1 MDEIIQ
7 DRSSDELRHHG
18 IKGMRWGIRRYQNKD
33 GSLTPAGRKRYDQE
47 IESLK
52 SEKAK
57 LQQKHKNLN
66 AQQRMEDRKAKL
78 KAEIESEKEYLKNGG
93 KKSGKND
100 SSDNKSEETKEPEKK
115 KSASDMTSEELNEA
129 INHMRLQQTYNQLYS
144 QLNPEKESKV
154 KEIGKKF
161 LDQAI
166 IPAGTSVAKDW
177 LTKVGKEALGID
189 AKEAKSEYDKL
200 KDQYNILKTKKDIED
215 LKNPKSEYDKLKD
228 EYNILKTKKDI
239 EDLKNPKKDYGK
251 ENDELR
257 SKLENEK
264 LKDEEYQDLKTR
276 SEKASFKRN
285 INNAERMNNNNNNN
299 NSNSASSTD
308 SQKKTGEDYTKKSSY
323 SLMPYESTKNSSDYK
338 SNVDSG
344 SVWVVDKYGEV
355 EIKNGYKED

>member
-1 MDEIIQ
+1 MDEMIHEY
-7 DRSSDELRHHG
+7 SSEELRHHG

-52 SEKAK
+52 SEKTK

-66 AQQRMEDRKAKL
+66 AQQRMEARKDKL
-78 KAEIESEKEYLKNGG
+78 KADIETEKEYLKNGG
-93 KKSGKND
+93 KKSGKSD
-100 SSDNKSEETKEPEKK
+100 SSEKQSEETKEPEKK
-115 KSASDMTSEELNEA
+115 KSASEMSSEELNEA
-129 INHMRLQQTYNQLYS
+129 INHMRLQQKYNQLYS

-161 LDQAI
+161 LDDAI

-177 LTKVGKEALGID
+177 LTKVGKEALGIN
-189 AKEAKSEYDKL
+189 AREAKSEYDKL

-215 LKNPKSEYDKLKD
+215 LKNPK
-228 EYNILKTKKDI
+228 
-239 EDLKNPKKDYGK
+239 KDYKK

-257 SKLENEK
+257 DKIENEK
-264 LKDEEYQDLKTR
+264 LKDKEYQDLRTR
-276 SEKASFKRN
+276 SEKAKMQN
-285 INNAERMNNNNNNN
+285 IINGANKTKNNSDNANN
-299 NSNSASSTD
+299 NSNNSGSSSTTD
-308 SQKKTGEDYTKKSSY
+308 SQKKTGEDYAKKSSY

>member
-115 KSASDMTSEELNEA
+115 KSASDMTSEELNEV

-200 KDQYNILKTKKDIED
+200 KDQ
-215 LKNPKSEYDKLKD
+215 
-228 EYNILKTKKDI
+228 YNILKTKKDI

>member
-215 LKNPKSEYDKLKD
+215 LKNPK
-228 EYNILKTKKDI
+228 
-239 EDLKNPKKDYGK
+239 KDYGK

>member
-1 MDEIIQ
+1 MDEMIHEY
-7 DRSSDELRHHG
+7 SSEELRHHG
-18 IKGMRWGIRRYQNKD
+18 IKGMKWGLRRYQNKD

-66 AQQRMEDRKAKL
+66 AQQRMEARKDKL
-78 KAEIESEKEYLKNGG
+78 KADIEAEKEYLKNGG
-93 KKSGKND
+93 KKSGKID
-100 SSDNKSEETKEPEKK
+100 SSDKQSEETKEPEKK
-115 KSASDMTSEELNEA
+115 KSASEMSSEELNEA

-154 KEIGKKF
+154 KKIGKKF
-161 LDQAI
+161 LDDAI

-215 LKNPKSEYDKLKD
+215 LKNPK
-228 EYNILKTKKDI
+228 
-239 EDLKNPKKDYGK
+239 KDYKK

-257 SKLENEK
+257 DKIENEK
-264 LKDEEYQDLKTR
+264 LKDKEYQDLRTR
-276 SEKASFKRN
+276 SEKAKMQN
-285 INNAERMNNNNNNN
+285 IINGAEKTKNNSDNANN
-299 NSNSASSTD
+299 NSNNSGSSSTTD
-308 SQKKTGEDYTKKSSY
+308 SQKKTGEDYAKKSSY

>member
-166 IPAGTSVAKDW
+166 IPAGTSVEKDW

-200 KDQYNILKTKKDIED
+200 KDQ
-215 LKNPKSEYDKLKD
+215 
-228 EYNILKTKKDI
+228 YNILKTKKDI

>member
-1 MDEIIQ
+1 MDEMIHEY
-7 DRSSDELRHHG
+7 SSEELRHHG

-52 SEKAK
+52 SEKTK

-66 AQQRMEDRKAKL
+66 AQQRMEARKDKL
-78 KAEIESEKEYLKNGG
+78 KADIEAEKEYLKNGG
-93 KKSGKND
+93 KKSGKSD
-100 SSDNKSEETKEPEKK
+100 SSDKQSEETKEPEKK
-115 KSASDMTSEELNEA
+115 KSASEMSSEELNEA

-161 LDQAI
+161 LDDAI

-177 LTKVGKEALGID
+177 LTKVGKEALGIN

-215 LKNPKSEYDKLKD
+215 LKNPK
-228 EYNILKTKKDI
+228 
-239 EDLKNPKKDYGK
+239 KDYKK

-257 SKLENEK
+257 DKIENEK
-264 LKDEEYQDLKTR
+264 LKDKEYQDLRTR
-276 SEKASFKRN
+276 SEKAKMQN
-285 INNAERMNNNNNNN
+285 IINGAEKVKSGDSNNNNSNNNNN
-299 NSNSASSTD
+299 NSNNNSNSSSSTD

-344 SVWVVDKYGEV
+344 SVWVVDKYGDV
-355 EIKNGYKED
+355 EIKNGYKEY

>member
-1 MDEIIQ
+1 MDEMIHEY
-7 DRSSDELRHHG
+7 SSEELRHHG

-52 SEKAK
+52 SEKSK

-66 AQQRMEDRKAKL
+66 AQQRMEARKDKL
-78 KAEIESEKEYLKNGG
+78 KADIEAEKEYLKNGG
-93 KKSGKND
+93 KKSGKSD
-100 SSDNKSEETKEPEKK
+100 SSDKQNEETKEPEKK
-115 KSASDMTSEELNEA
+115 KSVSEMSSEELNEA

-144 QLNPEKESKV
+144 QLNPEKESKI
-154 KEIGKKF
+154 KKIGKKF
-161 LDQAI
+161 LDDAI

-177 LTKVGKEALGID
+177 LTKVGKEALGINT
-189 AKEAKSEYDKL
+189 KEAKSEYDKL
-200 KDQYNILKTKKDIED
+200 KEQ
-215 LKNPKSEYDKLKD
+215 
-228 EYNILKTKKDI
+228 YNILKTKKDI

-251 ENDELR
+251 ENSELR
-257 SKLENEK
+257 DQLENQR
-264 LKDEEYQDLKTR
+264 LKDKEYQDLKTR
-276 SEKASFKRN
+276 SEKAKMQN
-285 INNAERMNNNNNNN
+285 IINGAEKTKNNIDNANN
-299 NSNSASSTD
+299 NSNNSGSSSTTD
-308 SQKKTGEDYTKKSSY
+308 SQKKTGEDYAKKSSY